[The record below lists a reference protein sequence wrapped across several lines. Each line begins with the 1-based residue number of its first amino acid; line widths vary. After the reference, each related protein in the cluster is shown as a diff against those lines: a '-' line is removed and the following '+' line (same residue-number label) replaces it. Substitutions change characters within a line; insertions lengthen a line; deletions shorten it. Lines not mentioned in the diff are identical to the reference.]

1 MINEQKDNQIENL
14 DELIKESKQ
23 LEKLSLEN
31 NEIKTSLE
39 IDEKFTSFKKDLNF
53 RYNFIDN
60 PIYKDILDNELF
72 SNKEIRMDEK
82 GKYTF
87 VRYYNLDFEWNL

>member
-23 LEKLSLEN
+23 LEKLSMES
-31 NEIKTSLE
+31 NEIKNE

-60 PIYKDILDNELF
+60 PIYKDILDKELF

-87 VRYYNLDFEWNL
+87 VR